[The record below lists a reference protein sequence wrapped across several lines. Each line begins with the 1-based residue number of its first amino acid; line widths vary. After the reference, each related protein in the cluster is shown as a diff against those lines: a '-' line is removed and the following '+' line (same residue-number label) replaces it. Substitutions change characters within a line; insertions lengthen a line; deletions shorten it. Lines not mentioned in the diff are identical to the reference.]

1 MKKIKRSFKQI
12 LISGLSMACGL
23 SLALGV
29 GNFFFQSY
37 FTKANAETTV
47 DAIVSPRY
55 IYDTSISDGVLGV
68 GSTLALPKATIQNSL
83 NGNDVA
89 SAAVTIL
96 YNGTVVE
103 GYNETELYSNDFTF
117 ANAGNYDIIYSYA
130 HSSETPKDYYRLNV
144 TQDAPVIKATERT
157 PYTVATN
164 TEIKLPQLEMTFN
177 GAAVDY
183 VVNLYYP
190 DETAYRFKDTVLEQD
205 GLYKIEFKTEINQTV
220 YTYVKSIYAYGTNVD
235 FTGKQTPY
243 YGTSSFEK
251 TMETMKSYTD
261 KDGADKL
268 VWTDGLNVA
277 FEKGDVFTY
286 QKPINLKELGSM
298 DKLIKFYVEP
308 TGATE
313 IYFYVDLVDV
323 NDSNNVLSVRFS
335 SVPEATG
342 SRSYR
347 TWVSAAATGIGQE
360 FVGRRYMDGG
370 VNDILYV
377 DRHAGAYTCVD
388 VSGLV
393 NTELYYPL
401 SFAYDEDAK
410 QVYTGL
416 VDRAST

>member
-1 MKKIKRSFKQI
+1 MKKNKRRFKQI
-12 LISGLSMACGL
+12 LISGLSVVCGL

-68 GSTLALPKATIQNSL
+68 GSTLALPKAIIQNSL

-183 VVNLYYP
+183 VVNLYNP
-190 DETAYRFKDTVLEQD
+190 SCSKTVSL
-205 GLYKIEFKTEINQTV
+205 KR
-220 YTYVKSIYAYGTNVD
+220 YAV
-235 FTGKQTPY
+235 
-243 YGTSSFEK
+243 SS
-251 TMETMKSYTD
+251 
-261 KDGADKL
+261 G
-268 VWTDGLNVA
+268 
-277 FEKGDVFTY
+277 
-286 QKPINLKELGSM
+286 
-298 DKLIKFYVEP
+298 
-308 TGATE
+308 
-313 IYFYVDLVDV
+313 
-323 NDSNNVLSVRFS
+323 
-335 SVPEATG
+335 
-342 SRSYR
+342 
-347 TWVSAAATGIGQE
+347 
-360 FVGRRYMDGG
+360 
-370 VNDILYV
+370 
-377 DRHAGAYTCVD
+377 
-388 VSGLV
+388 
-393 NTELYYPL
+393 
-401 SFAYDEDAK
+401 
-410 QVYTGL
+410 
-416 VDRAST
+416 